1 MGLSLSD
8 LPKSAVFTSKLPS
21 DPDFPTPTDSHGA
34 PRSRLG
40 PRRVKA
46 ALYTYVRPEK
56 QREPELLAVSPAALR
71 DLGLRQG
78 EEQTELF
85 KEVVSGNRMLGWDE
99 ETRTGDLYPWAQ
111 CYGGWQFGSWAD
123 QLGDGRVM
131 SLFEATD
138 PSTNVRHELQL
149 KGAGRTPYSRFA
161 DGNAVLRS
169 SVREFVVSEA
179 LHALGIP
186 TTRALAL
193 TLLPHRPVHRE
204 RTEPGA
210 IVARFA
216 QSWLRI
222 GTFDLLGVRRDRAL
236 VRRLADYVAEDV
248 FGGWHSLPGKL
259 PDKSPDGAR
268 EPRRGIA
275 ASSAEGSDA
284 EQENR
289 YARLY
294 REIVRRNAATVAA
307 WQAFGFMNGVLN
319 TDNTSL
325 SGLSMDFGPFA
336 FMDNFDPAYT
346 PNHDDYGLRYSYG
359 NQPSIIWWNLTRL
372 AETLGE
378 LIGAGCDVD
387 DDDFI
392 GRGPSAGP
400 TPGVVQRAKAVVERA
415 GNEYKAVL
423 ATEYRRL
430 MANRLGLKVLDQE
443 RDELLDSLLELMES
457 LELDFNHFFRRLSK
471 LGLAETTELESRKA
485 IAERFFHRDG
495 AASVVGERARERL
508 AEWLG
513 SWRKCVVE
521 DLGGDAGEEAADC
534 GDDED
539 RKRRMKAVNPKF
551 TPRNW
556 ILDEVIEQVEHRHDR
571 TMLLR
576 VLHMSLHPFDDEWDF
591 PAEALPPPATAAAAA
606 ADASSSTDTTASP
619 PRGVDMA
626 AAATATA
633 RAQAREEAER
643 FCADPPKAR
652 RAMQCSCSS

>member
-1 MGLSLSD
+1 M
-8 LPKSAVFTSKLPS
+8 
-21 DPDFPTPTDSHGA
+21 
-34 PRSRLG
+34 
-40 PRRVKA
+40 
-46 ALYTYVRPEK
+46 
-56 QREPELLAVSPAALR
+56 
-71 DLGLRQG
+71 
-78 EEQTELF
+78 
-85 KEVVSGNRMLGWDE
+85 
-99 ETRTGDLYPWAQ
+99 
-111 CYGGWQFGSWAD
+111 
-123 QLGDGRVM
+123 
-131 SLFEATD
+131 
-138 PSTNVRHELQL
+138 
-149 KGAGRTPYSRFA
+149 
-161 DGNAVLRS
+161 
-169 SVREFVVSEA
+169 
-179 LHALGIP
+179 
-186 TTRALAL
+186 
-193 TLLPHRPVHRE
+193 HRE

-539 RKRRMKAVNPKF
+539 RKRRMKAVNPKVCRPPLPFHLLRRRERRRTCPPSPWPHGHPLPLPPCMMPLAIHHPSTEAHIRADNRTRLTRLQF